1 MMDMQKTDAQPFTI
15 FKATDGRMRW
25 ISISSN
31 AFRDRDGE
39 VITLKA
45 LEEDVARKDAIGG
58 YGPLLWFHDKRLVLG
73 ECDFNAMHGRML
85 IESGT
90 FYSEGIAKAMAGA
103 AIPLQVSI
111 GYRIIPGE
119 RATGVYSYLDRYER
133 SLAPADRVRNPLTAF
148 SVQKEEPMD
157 GAKVEQLKAL
167 LQDPMLIE
175 QVLGTA
181 AAMEAKA
188 LAAGVVTKAEEP
200 AEQPEA
206 ETETTTTTVVEVV
219 THTETEPAEAPME
232 AGAAEPAMDAAAEP
246 ATEAVTAEVVK
257 GWVRDAVSE
266 ELSKVKA
273 SLETVVKAADS
284 AATSHQQR
292 VADIEAT
299 LTAIKATVAELAGE
313 QPRGVAALRA
323 SESVNTVIED
333 ATRLKAG
340 APGPDKGGASVDGF
354 LSWAVRGN

>member
-167 LQDPMLIE
+167 LQDPILIE

-200 AEQPEA
+200 TEQPEA
-206 ETETTTTTVVEVV
+206 ETETTTTTAVEVV
-219 THTETEPAEAPME
+219 THTETEPAETPME
-232 AGAAEPAMDAAAEP
+232 AGAEEPAMEP

-273 SLETVVKAADS
+273 SLETVVKAADNAS
-284 AATSHQQR
+284 TSHQQR

-299 LTAIKATVAELAGE
+299 LTAIKATVTELSGE
-313 QPRGVAALRA
+313 LPRGVAALRA
-323 SESVNTVIED
+323 SESVSTVIDD
-333 ATRLKAG
+333 AMRLKAG
-340 APGPDKGGASVDGF
+340 APGPDKSGASVDGF